1 MFDFNEY
8 VNNVISV
15 VAEHR
20 EELMQVQIDLLN
32 TNQKLLGV
40 KWCSEEEYRSL
51 MNTKLPT
58 TDMMVVNL
66 VVHNVLNPAA
76 RELFKQIADGE
87 ADIQELCKPVF

>member
-20 EELMQVQIDLLN
+20 EELMQVQLKLLN
-32 TNQKLLGV
+32 FNQKLLGAE
-40 KWCSEEEYRSL
+40 WCSEEDYIAL
-51 MNTKLPT
+51 MNTELPI

-76 RELFKQIADGE
+76 RDLFKQIADGK